1 MKLVANF
8 HKVSIKVSIE
18 DKDKSEKIWFE
29 YAETIG

>member
-8 HKVSIKVSIE
+8 YKVSIKVFIE

-29 YAETIG
+29 YAVTVG